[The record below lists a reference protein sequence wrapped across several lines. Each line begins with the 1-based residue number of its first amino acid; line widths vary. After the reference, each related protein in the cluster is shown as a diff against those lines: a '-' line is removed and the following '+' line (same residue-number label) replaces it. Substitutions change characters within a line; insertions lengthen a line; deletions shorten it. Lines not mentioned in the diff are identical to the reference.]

1 MIRPETAWSVDQI
14 IDWVRQHPW
23 IGDQANIRQT
33 LRSTY
38 PSLNPDLPQPL
49 SPPKPVGVGLSP
61 KRQQSPPSDSMMD
74 LNDYNDRNKNA
85 GEEKESNR
93 FHQDLTMRTH
103 TTANNDSWAA
113 KRRKTAPTDC

>member
-1 MIRPETAWSVDQI
+1 MRLHDNNTNNNVGAMIRPETALFVDQI
-14 IDWVRQHPW
+14 IDWVRQHPR
-23 IGDQANIRQT
+23 IGDQANTRFVRQA

-74 LNDYNDRNKNA
+74 LNDYNDRNE
-85 GEEKESNR
+85 GGPIG
-93 FHQDLTMRTH
+93 FIRT
-103 TTANNDSWAA
+103 
-113 KRRKTAPTDC
+113 